1 MSLQKYSDEHS
12 EKTLKNN
19 IFQFFKKAESIEVR
33 DHMIYFTY
41 DMDWSACMRFISGLG
56 IGVGVGIFLNKFII
70 PTPPP
75 GKGSNSVD
83 DEDSNDSDEEEE
95 WEDESDDSD
104 ADMMKMVLVV
114 RTDLKMT
121 KGKIAAQCGHAAV
134 SAYKKAKRKDPRVL
148 KSWESEGQRK
158 IAVKVKDENELLTIM
173 AMAQSVNLIT
183 AIIQDAG
190 RTQIEAGSKTVVAVG
205 PGPEDVI
212 DKVTGHLS
220 LL

>member
-1 MSLQKYSDEHS
+1 
-12 EKTLKNN
+12 
-19 IFQFFKKAESIEVR
+19 
-33 DHMIYFTY
+33 MIYFTHA
-41 DMDWSACMRFISGLG
+41 MDWSGCIRFLSGLG
-56 IGVGVGIFLNKFII
+56 IGVGLGILLDKFII
-70 PTPPP
+70 PAP
-75 GKGSNSVD
+75 GKSNSVD
-83 DEDSNDSDEEEE
+83 HEDIDSNDSEEEE
-95 WEDESDDSD
+95 WEDDSDDSD
-104 ADMMKMVLVV
+104 SDMMKMVLVV

-158 IAVKVKDENELLTIM
+158 IAVKVKDENELVTIM
-173 AMAQSVNLIT
+173 AMAQSVGLIT
-183 AIIQDAG
+183 ALIQDAG

-205 PGPEDVI
+205 PGPEEVI

>member
-1 MSLQKYSDEHS
+1 MIKV
-12 EKTLKNN
+12 KTT
-19 IFQFFKKAESIEVR
+19 FQVSTHFAIFKKNLKVKFEVKS
-33 DHMIYFTY
+33 HMIYFTHA
-41 DMDWSACMRFISGLG
+41 MDWSGCIRFISGLG
-56 IGVGVGIFLNKFII
+56 IGVGLGILLDKFII
-70 PTPPP
+70 SAP
-75 GKGSNSVD
+75 GKSNSVD
-83 DEDSNDSDEEEE
+83 HEDIDSNDSEEEE
-95 WEDESDDSD
+95 WEDDSDDSD
-104 ADMMKMVLVV
+104 SDMMKMVLVV

-158 IAVKVKDENELLTIM
+158 IAVKVKDENELVTIM
-173 AMAQSVNLIT
+173 AMAQSVGLIT
-183 AIIQDAG
+183 ALIQDAG

-205 PGPEDVI
+205 PGPEEVI

>member
-1 MSLQKYSDEHS
+1 
-12 EKTLKNN
+12 
-19 IFQFFKKAESIEVR
+19 
-33 DHMIYFTY
+33 MIYFTHA
-41 DMDWSACMRFISGLG
+41 MDWSGCIRFISGLG
-56 IGVGVGIFLNKFII
+56 IGVGLGILLDKFVILAA
-70 PTPPP
+70 P

-83 DEDSNDSDEEEE
+83 DEDIDSNDSEEE
-95 WEDESDDSD
+95 WEDDSDDSD
-104 ADMMKMVLVV
+104 SDVMKMVLVV

-158 IAVKVKDENELLTIM
+158 IAVKVKDENELVTIM
-173 AMAQSVNLIT
+173 AMAQSVGLIT

-205 PGPEDVI
+205 PGPEEVI

>member
-1 MSLQKYSDEHS
+1 
-12 EKTLKNN
+12 
-19 IFQFFKKAESIEVR
+19 
-33 DHMIYFTY
+33 MIYFTY

-95 WEDESDDSD
+95 WEDESDDDSD

>member
-1 MSLQKYSDEHS
+1 
-12 EKTLKNN
+12 
-19 IFQFFKKAESIEVR
+19 
-33 DHMIYFTY
+33 
-41 DMDWSACMRFISGLG
+41 MRFISGLG

-70 PTPPP
+70 PAPPP

-205 PGPEDVI
+205 PGHEDVI

>member
-1 MSLQKYSDEHS
+1 MK
-12 EKTLKNN
+12 
-19 IFQFFKKAESIEVR
+19 
-33 DHMIYFTY
+33 YFTHA
-41 DMDWSACMRFISGLG
+41 MDWSGCIRFISGLG
-56 IGVGVGIFLNKFII
+56 IGVGLGILLDKFII
-70 PTPPP
+70 SAP
-75 GKGSNSVD
+75 GKSNSVD
-83 DEDSNDSDEEEE
+83 HEDIDSNDSEEEE
-95 WEDESDDSD
+95 WEDDSDDSD
-104 ADMMKMVLVV
+104 SDMMKMVLVV

-158 IAVKVKDENELLTIM
+158 IAVKVKDENELVTIM
-173 AMAQSVNLIT
+173 AMAQSVGLIT
-183 AIIQDAG
+183 TLIQDAG

-205 PGPEDVI
+205 PGPEEVI